1 MQNTSKYKLITGK
14 VINSKFEDFKLNE
27 ISSEGQLMYINS
39 KFIASL
45 WEGAGACIS
54 ILDKTNPHR
63 VKHDIP
69 LIRAHLQNVNDV
81 RFSPFIPNLL
91 STSSDDGT
99 IKLWQ
104 IPDQGL
110 TVDIDTPVQKY
121 DGHSKKVILSQY
133 HPCSRDIL
141 ASCSFDNSIHIW
153 NIENGKSYCKL
164 STNDIMSSLDW
175 NYNGSLIGTITK
187 EKLVYVFDPR
197 SGAVP
202 LKFSAHESGKTQK
215 MCWVDPNYFITTGF
229 GKGNVREIKLYD
241 IRDTVSAV
249 SSLEIDHQTGVMY
262 PWFDYD
268 TGVIYIPS
276 KGEAMLYFYEFSN
289 GQIAKLN
296 EFKTNDRPKS
306 FSFVEKRFCDYKKNE
321 MTMMFRYKE
330 NNLSFVSVYVP
341 RKDGFDQSLWPE
353 TFSGESSITGEEWIK
368 GENRERIK
376 KNIEEVAGRGE
387 SEVVKIVK
395 KESKVIEEPLEVQ
408 VEKLKDEVA
417 KLKSEITKK
426 DEINEQLRK
435 EIDNLKD
442 LLSKK

>member
-27 ISSEGQLMYINS
+27 ISSEGQLMSINS

-104 IPDQGL
+104 VPPQGL
-110 TVDIDTPVQKY
+110 TADMDTPVQKY

-133 HPCSRDIL
+133 HPCSRDIM
-141 ASCSFDNSIHIW
+141 ASCSFDNSIQIW
-153 NIENGKSYCKL
+153 NIENGKNYCKL
-164 STNDIMSSLDW
+164 LTNDIMSSLDW
-175 NYNGSLIGTITK
+175 NYNGSLIGTVTK
-187 EKLVYVFDPR
+187 EKLAYIFDPR
-197 SGAVP
+197 SGTAP
-202 LKFSAHESGKTQK
+202 MKFTAHESGKPQK

-229 GKGNVREIKLYD
+229 GKGNIREIKLYD
-241 IRDTVSAV
+241 IRSTESAM
-249 SSLEIDHQTGVMY
+249 STLEIDHQTGVMY

-276 KGEAMLYFYEFSN
+276 KGEAMLYFYVFSN

-296 EFKTNDRPKS
+296 EFKAKDRPKS
-306 FSFVEKRFCDYKKNE
+306 FSFAEKRFCDYKTNE
-321 MTMMFRYKE
+321 MTKMYRYKD
-330 NNLSFVSVYVP
+330 NNLTFVSVYVP
-341 RKDGFDQSLWPE
+341 RKGGFDQSLWPE

-376 KNIEEVAGRGE
+376 KNIEEIAGKEE
-387 SEVVKIVK
+387 SEVVNIIK
-395 KESKVIEEPLEVQ
+395 KNSTVIEEPLEVQ
-408 VEKLKDEVA
+408 VKKLKDEVA
-417 KLKSEITKK
+417 KLKKEVTEK

-435 EIDNLKD
+435 EIENLKD
-442 LLSKK
+442 LLNKK